1 MEFTSG
7 MDLDEPEDILFDAI
21 ECSSLNVA
29 PQKADIDLEP
39 VTCSMMMESFQTE
52 ELSPIAC
59 FSLFSSERST
69 ASARSDRDIEASP
82 RLIHKVSHLEFAAD
96 DDHLS
101 AQETPPYGSWR
112 SVKTNA
118 SEPKEISLHP
128 PIVMEEPF
136 QRSASAPTVLG
147 LTAVS
152 SRLAADFSRRSSSAS
167 ETKFIKLTQKR
178 GSVFVGASCTI
189 GAPGCQRR
197 EHADQDRPPRAT
209 SGEWRAGG
217 GNNGRRGEQRWSL
230 ALQPITSADAALIH
244 AFRAEALT
252 VASAIVPFPA
262 ADSTV
267 IKSWR
272 RSRLRVD

>member
-1 MEFTSG
+1 MHSGWFSSMLRRRSESTYTRPAPVNAHCCAQICFTETSPATTKPIARQVNRAAPPAPKLLAPSCTFYDIPIQMEFTSG

-189 GAPGCQRR
+189 GV
-197 EHADQDRPPRAT
+197 
-209 SGEWRAGG
+209 
-217 GNNGRRGEQRWSL
+217 L
-230 ALQPITSADAALIH
+230 A
-244 AFRAEALT
+244 
-252 VASAIVPFPA
+252 
-262 ADSTV
+262 
-267 IKSWR
+267 
-272 RSRLRVD
+272 

>member
-189 GAPGCQRR
+189 GV
-197 EHADQDRPPRAT
+197 
-209 SGEWRAGG
+209 
-217 GNNGRRGEQRWSL
+217 L
-230 ALQPITSADAALIH
+230 A
-244 AFRAEALT
+244 
-252 VASAIVPFPA
+252 
-262 ADSTV
+262 
-267 IKSWR
+267 
-272 RSRLRVD
+272 